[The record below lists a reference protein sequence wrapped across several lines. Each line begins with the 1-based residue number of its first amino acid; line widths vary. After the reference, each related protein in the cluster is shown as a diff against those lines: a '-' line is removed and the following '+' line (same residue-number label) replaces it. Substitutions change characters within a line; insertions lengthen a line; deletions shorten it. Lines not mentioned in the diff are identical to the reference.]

1 MGSYAA
7 HLENQLAEAR
17 RIANERAAEASSQ
30 KATISSQSERIA
42 ELEAALREKDKAL
55 KPFAAIADDYADQ
68 EDDDFQVWRDFDV
81 LGASLP
87 LRHFRR
93 ARAALAPLGEV

>member
-42 ELEAALREKDKAL
+42 VLEAALRKKDEAL
-55 KPFAAIADDYADQ
+55 KPFAVAFDNAVISGRPPFEFVGANDF
-68 EDDDFQVWRDFDV
+68 ED
-81 LGASLP
+81 
-87 LRHFRR
+87 
-93 ARAALAPLGEV
+93 ARAALAPLGEE

>member
-42 ELEAALREKDKAL
+42 VLEAALR
-55 KPFAAIADDYADQ
+55 PFAKAAEHDIGSTETDADI
-68 EDDDFQVWRDFDV
+68 FQQMGQYNRAPKITVGDM
-81 LGASLP
+81 
-87 LRHFRR
+87 RR
-93 ARAALAPLGEV
+93 VRAALAPLGEE

>member
-42 ELEAALREKDKAL
+42 VREAALRLAKEM
-55 KPFAAIADDYADQ
+55 FIANGLD
-68 EDDDFQVWRDFDV
+68 
-81 LGASLP
+81 LP
-87 LRHFRR
+87 HTMEVID
-93 ARAALAPLGEV
+93 AALAPRDGEAG